1 MKMNSV
7 NSVAEKPKLRA
18 LPGWRPEASP
28 PSDEAIVE
36 GIVGGEEWAA
46 DALYDRVHTVVERT
60 LRRLLREQ
68 SPDLEDLMQTSFE
81 RIILTLSG
89 RRFAGACSLPTWA
102 ASIASHV
109 AIDALRA
116 RVRDRKLF
124 RRESPSAPELAD
136 IAPST
141 PPERRLEARS
151 EVERLQGILIRMKPD
166 QARTL
171 VLHDVLGHDLSEIAV
186 LTGVSVAAAQSR
198 LVRGRK
204 ELLRRAGAIGSF
216 SMGRNP

>member
-1 MKMNSV
+1 M
-7 NSVAEKPKLRA
+7 
-18 LPGWRPEASP
+18 
-28 PSDEAIVE
+28 E
-36 GIVGGEEWAA
+36 GIVRGEEWAA

-81 RIILTLSG
+81 RIILTLAG

-102 ASIASHV
+102 SSIASHV

-124 RRESPSAPELAD
+124 RRESPSSPELAEL
-136 IAPST
+136 APST
-141 PPERRLEARS
+141 PPERHLEARS
-151 EVERLQGILIRMKPD
+151 EVERLHGILVRMKPD
-166 QARTL
+166 QARAL

-186 LTGVSVAAAQSR
+186 LTGVTVAAAQSR

-204 ELLRRAGAIGSF
+204 ELLRRVGGGGANQAGRRDS
-216 SMGRNP
+216 

>member
-1 MKMNSV
+1 MKSV
-7 NSVAEKPKLRA
+7 ILMAEKPQLRA
-18 LPGWRPEASP
+18 LPGGQPGIAP

-36 GIVGGEEWAA
+36 GIVRGEEWAA

-102 ASIASHV
+102 SSIASHV

-116 RVRDRKLF
+116 RVRDRRLF
-124 RRESPSAPELAD
+124 RRESPSAPELSEV
-136 IAPST
+136 APST

-186 LTGVSVAAAQSR
+186 LTGVTVAAAQSR

-204 ELLRRAGAIGSF
+204 ELLRRAGVGGANSLGRRGS
-216 SMGRNP
+216 